1 MEERRKP
8 VLGRVVP
15 GVSPDLQRRLR
26 RFYAITQALSP
37 SLAAR
42 LALRMFRTPPRR
54 KLDAADAP
62 VAAQAVRTL
71 VPVGADAF
79 TQWSWGDAAPVV
91 VVLHGWGSHAARFGH
106 FVAPLRAAGYA
117 VVGIDAPAHG
127 ASPGRYSDL
136 PRFRDS
142 LIEVLRTHQ
151 PVHAVIGHSLGGAAT
166 LTMFAET
173 KEFLPRRICLFGVPS
188 DMDYILESFAMM
200 LGLKPRAMAALRTQF
215 ERTFGIS
222 ARDISVEAAGPHV
235 RVPALVVH
243 DEDDNVAPL
252 GQGQALAAAIPGSR
266 LLLTKGLGHSGGLRD
281 AATIERVIAFL
292 AEEPDVRS

>member
-1 MEERRKP
+1 MMEERRKP

-26 RFYAITQALSP
+26 RFYSFVQALSP

-42 LALRMFRTPPRR
+42 LALRMFLTPPRR
-54 KLDAADAP
+54 KLDAEDAP
-62 VAAQAVRTL
+62 IVAQAVRTL

-79 TQWSWGDAAPVV
+79 TQWTWGEGAPVV
-91 VVLHGWGSHAARFGH
+91 IVLHGWGSHAARFGS
-106 FVAPLRAAGYA
+106 FIAPLRAAGFT

-127 ASPGRYSDL
+127 ASPGRTSDL

-142 LIEVLRTHQ
+142 LVAVLRAHQ

-166 LTMFAET
+166 LTMLAET
-173 KEFLPRRICLFGVPS
+173 REFHPRKICLFGVPS

-200 LGLKPRAMAALRTQF
+200 LGLRPRALAKLRERFARKFGRHAREISIMAA
-215 ERTFGIS
+215 
-222 ARDISVEAAGPHV
+222 APHV
-235 RVPALVVH
+235 RIPVMVVH

-252 GQGQALAAAIPGSR
+252 TQGNALAAALPGSTV
-266 LLLTKGLGHSGGLRD
+266 LLTRGLGHSGGLRD
-281 AATIERVIAFL
+281 AATIERVVAFL
-292 AEEPDVRS
+292 KD

>member
-15 GVSPDLQRRLR
+15 GVTPDLQRRLQ
-26 RFYAITQALSP
+26 RFYAIVQTLSP

-42 LALRMFRTPPRR
+42 LALRMFLTPPRR
-54 KLDAADAP
+54 QLDASDAP
-62 VAAQAVRTL
+62 IVAQAVRTL
-71 VPVGADAF
+71 VPIGADAF
-79 TQWSWGDAAPVV
+79 TKWTWGAGAPVV
-91 VVLHGWGSHAARFGH
+91 VLLHGWGSHAARFGD
-106 FVAPLRAAGYA
+106 FIAPLRAAGYT

-127 ASPGRYSDL
+127 ASPGRLSDL

-142 LIEVLRTHQ
+142 LAEVLRAHR

-166 LTMFAET
+166 LTVLAET
-173 KEFLPRRICLFGVPS
+173 GEFHPRKICLFGVPS

-200 LGLKPRAMAALRTQF
+200 LGLKTRALAKLR
-215 ERTFGIS
+215 ERFAHRFGRS
-222 ARDISVEAAGPHV
+222 AHDISIAAAAPHV
-235 RVPALVVH
+235 RIPVMVVH

-252 GQGQALAAAIPGSR
+252 AQGNALATAIPGAT

-281 AATIERVIAFL
+281 AATIERVVAFL
-292 AEEPDVRS
+292 RD